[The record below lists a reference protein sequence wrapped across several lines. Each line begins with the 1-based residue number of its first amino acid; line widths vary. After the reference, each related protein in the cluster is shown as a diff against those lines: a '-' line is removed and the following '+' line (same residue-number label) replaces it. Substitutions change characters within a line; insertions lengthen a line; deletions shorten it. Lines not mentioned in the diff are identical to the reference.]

1 MKFSPENLWKAKV
14 KKVHSVNRV
23 ELCIELGFGCYV
35 ERLFTLEDVRVKDI
49 PVEDRRAAVHALV
62 VLIGG
67 KRVLVQPENTSP
79 DAKVARVYLVEKI
92 YGSPVGVVMHA
103 PNVEVPILDVSV
115 FYSWLRPQSFAID
128 EVRAVVNGNPH
139 HKHTEKVV

>member
-35 ERLFTLEDVRVKDI
+35 QKTFTLEDVRVKDI
-49 PVEDRRAAVHALV
+49 EPEHRRAAVHALV
-62 VLIGG
+62 VLLGG
-67 KRVLVQPENTSP
+67 KRVLVQPENTSA
-79 DAKVARVYLVEKI
+79 DAKIARVYLTEKI

-103 PNVEVPILDVSV
+103 PKVEAPILDVTV
-115 FYSWLRPQSFAID
+115 FYNWLRPQGFAIA
-128 EVRAVVNGNPH
+128 EVRAVVNGSPNH
-139 HKHTEKVV
+139 QHAEKV